1 MTPLKESSK
10 FKELVNSLNKNN
22 YPLNI
27 NGLSDSG
34 KSYVISGIFDEIEE
48 SVVVV
53 CSSEM
58 EAKNM
63 YEDLCLYTTNV
74 YFFPIREVVFYNVD
88 AISGDL
94 RWARLKVIKEIIEN
108 KNKKIIVTS
117 IDALTALY
125 MPKENYFKYTIKIE
139 EGAEISLKSVSE
151 SLIECGY
158 ERVEVVEGKG
168 EFSFRGGILD
178 VFPPIAI
185 YPYRVELFGDEVDSI
200 RTFNIESQRSIEKVK
215 SFEIFPAKEVIVSNE
230 IKEIAAKKI
239 KEEFNQLLD
248 KKDKKK
254 SEQLDKLQLIVNKN
268 LEL

>member
-94 RWARLKVIKEIIEN
+94 RWERLKVVKELLN
-108 KNKKIIVTS
+108 SKKKI
-117 IDALTALY
+117 LC
-125 MPKENYFKYTIKIE
+125 
-139 EGAEISLKSVSE
+139 ISANPGHPSRRL
-151 SLIECGY
+151 
-158 ERVEVVEGKG
+158 
-168 EFSFRGGILD
+168 
-178 VFPPIAI
+178 
-185 YPYRVELFGDEVDSI
+185 
-200 RTFNIESQRSIEKVK
+200 
-215 SFEIFPAKEVIVSNE
+215 
-230 IKEIAAKKI
+230 
-239 KEEFNQLLD
+239 
-248 KKDKKK
+248 
-254 SEQLDKLQLIVNKN
+254 
-268 LEL
+268 